1 MSKRGRPKL
10 PDSERR
16 DIARIFL
23 FNEHEDRF
31 LTSLAEQYDVSM
43 ATIVRWSVASIY
55 ELEQSGYT
63 DIDINEFK

>member
-43 ATIVRWSVASIY
+43 ATIVRWAVASVY
-55 ELEQSGYT
+55 EVEHSGYSIVE
-63 DIDINEFK
+63 IDDFK